1 LKNAKLANIG
11 IYKSKMTTQL
21 QRARNNEVTKE
32 MQYVAEQ
39 ESIDVNI
46 LRENIA
52 NGLVVIPFNVNH
64 AILNPIGIGHGLT
77 TKVNANIGTSPIKSD
92 LKTELEKLDTAIK
105 AGADT
110 LMDLSLGGNVDE
122 IRKRIIESSHVSI
135 GTVPIYQAVIETGN
149 PEDLTLDKY
158 LEVFEKHAVD
168 GVDFATV
175 HAGVT
180 REALSLLE
188 KRVMPTV
195 SRGGTFLTNWMKRHN
210 KQSFLYEG
218 FDRVLDIAKE
228 YDVTISL
235 GDGLRPGCVE
245 DATDDAQL
253 HELRVLGELAEKCR
267 DRGVQVMIEGPG
279 HIPLNEIER
288 NIQLEKQICKN
299 APFYVLGPLPTDVAV
314 GYDHIACAIGGA
326 LAGMYG
332 ADFLCY
338 VTPKEH
344 VGLPDVHDVRE
355 GVIVTKIAAHIADI
369 AKGVPRAKQRDRFMS
384 EARSRLD
391 WEAMANYALDKR
403 KFKKL
408 VKTECSSNPN
418 ISEGCSMC
426 GKYCT
431 EKRK

>member
-1 LKNAKLANIG
+1 MA
-11 IYKSKMTTQL
+11 TQL
-21 QRARNNEVTKE
+21 EKARNNEVTKE
-32 MQYVAEQ
+32 MQCIAGQ
-39 ESIDVNI
+39 ENIDVNI

-52 NGLVVIPFNVNH
+52 KGLVVVPANSSH
-64 AILNPIGIGHGLT
+64 TILNPVGIGYGLT

-92 LKTELEKLDTAIK
+92 LETELEKLDVAIK

-110 LMDLSLGGNVDE
+110 IMDLSLGGDLNK
-122 IRKRIIESSHVSI
+122 IRKRIIENSCVPV

-158 LEVFEKHAVD
+158 LEVFERHAKD

-180 REALSLLE
+180 REALPLLE
-188 KRVMPTV
+188 KRLMPIV
-195 SRGGTFLTNWMKRHN
+195 SRGGTFLMNWMRKNN

-218 FDRVLDIAKE
+218 FDRVLDIARE

-235 GDGLRPGCVE
+235 GDGLRPGCIE
-245 DATDDAQL
+245 DATDEAQL
-253 HELRVLGELAEKCR
+253 FELRILGELAERCR
-267 DRGVQVMIEGPG
+267 EKGVQVMAEGPG

-288 NIQLEKQICKN
+288 NVKLEKQICKN
-299 APFYVLGPLPTDVAV
+299 APFYVLGPLPTDIAV

-326 LAGMYG
+326 LAGMHG

-344 VGLPDVHDVRE
+344 VSLPDVDDVRE
-355 GVIVTKIAAHIADI
+355 GVVVTKIAAHIADI
-369 AKGVPRAKQRDRFMS
+369 AKGRHASKNRDRNMS

-391 WEAMANYALDKR
+391 WKAMADYALDPK
-403 KFKKL
+403 KFMKL
-408 VKTECSSNPN
+408 VQAECRYNPD

-426 GKYCT
+426 GRYCT
-431 EKRK
+431 EKNKINL

>member
-1 LKNAKLANIG
+1 ML
-11 IYKSKMTTQL
+11 
-21 QRARNNEVTKE
+21 
-32 MQYVAEQ
+32 YVSEQ
-39 ESIDVNI
+39 EDVDVDV

-52 NGLVVIPFNVNH
+52 HGLVVIPANIKH
-64 AILNPIGIGHGLT
+64 TSLNPVGIGYGLK

-92 LKTELEKLDTAIK
+92 LETELEKLDVAIK

-110 LMDLSLGGNVDE
+110 LMDLSLGGDLCE
-122 IRKRIIESSHVSI
+122 IRKSIIKNSSVPI
-135 GTVPIYQAVIETGN
+135 GTVPIYQAVIEVGN

-158 LEVFEKHAVD
+158 LKVFELQARD
-168 GVDFATV
+168 GIDFATV

-180 REALSLLE
+180 REALPLLE
-188 KRVMPTV
+188 KRLMPTV
-195 SRGGTFLTNWMKRHN
+195 SRGGTFLTNWIKRHN

-235 GDGLRPGCVE
+235 GDGLRPGCIE
-245 DATDDAQL
+245 DATDNAQL
-253 HELRVLGELAEKCR
+253 YELNILGELTERCW
-267 DRGVQVMIEGPG
+267 DRGVQVMVEGPG
-279 HIPLNEIER
+279 HIPLNQIQR
-288 NIQLEKQICKN
+288 NIELEKQICKN
-299 APFYVLGPLPTDVAV
+299 APFYVLGPLPTDTAV

-344 VGLPDVHDVRE
+344 VSLPDIKDVRE

-369 AKGVPRAKQRDRFMS
+369 AKGRRLSKQQDRYMS
-384 EARSRLD
+384 EARSNLD
-391 WEAMANYALDKR
+391 WEAMGNYAIDKR
-403 KFKKL
+403 TFKEL
-408 VKTECSSNPN
+408 VKSECKINPD
-418 ISEGCSMC
+418 IAEGCSMC

>member
-1 LKNAKLANIG
+1 
-11 IYKSKMTTQL
+11 MTTQL
-21 QRARNNEVTKE
+21 QKAKNNETTKE

-39 ESIDVNI
+39 ENIDVNV

-52 NGLVVIPFNVNH
+52 RGLVVIPANINH
-64 AILNPIGIGHGLT
+64 KNLRPIGIGYDLT
-77 TKVNANIGTSPIKSD
+77 TKVNANIGTSPIKSN
-92 LKTELEKLDTAIK
+92 LKTELKKLDMAIK

-110 LMDLSLGGNVDE
+110 IMDLSLGDDLNE
-122 IRKRIIESSHVSI
+122 TRKRIIETSAVPV
-135 GTVPIYQAVIETGN
+135 GTVPIYQAVIEIGN

-158 LEVFEKHAVD
+158 LEVFEKHAKD

-180 REALSLLE
+180 REALPLLE
-188 KRVMPTV
+188 RRLMPTV

-210 KQSFLYEG
+210 KQSFLYEH
-218 FDRVLDIAKE
+218 FDQVLDIAE
-228 YDVTISL
+228 HYDVTISL
-235 GDGLRPGCVE
+235 GDGLRPGCIE

-267 DRGVQVMIEGPG
+267 DKGVQVMIEGPG

-288 NIQLEKQICKN
+288 NIKLEKQICKN

-344 VGLPDVHDVRE
+344 VGLPDVKDVRE

-369 AKGVPRAKQRDRFMS
+369 AKGRRNAIQQDRHMS
-384 EARSRLD
+384 EVRSRLD
-391 WEAMANYALDKR
+391 WQAMADYALDKR
-403 KFKKL
+403 TFRKL
-408 VKTECSSNPN
+408 VKAECKNNPN
-418 ISEGCSMC
+418 ISQGCSMC